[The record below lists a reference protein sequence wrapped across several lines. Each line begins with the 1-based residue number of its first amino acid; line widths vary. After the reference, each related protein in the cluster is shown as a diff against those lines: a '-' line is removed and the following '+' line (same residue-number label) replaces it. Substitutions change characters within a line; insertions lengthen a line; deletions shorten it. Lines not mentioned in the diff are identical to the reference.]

1 MKKLMSL
8 MLGLTL
14 LMGTTALFGDT
25 TDTKAKSKPKPSTT
39 AKGKKGGKKALKKTD
54 TTSTEKKS

>member
-14 LMGTTALFGDT
+14 LVGTTALFAD
-25 TDTKAKSKPKPSTT
+25 DTKAPKKPASTKT
-39 AKGKKGGKKALKKTD
+39 TKGKKSGKKAVKKTD
-54 TTSTEKKS
+54 TTSTEKKGQ

>member
-14 LMGTTALFGDT
+14 LVGTTALFGDAPPKKEGKPASTKT
-25 TDTKAKSKPKPSTT
+25 T
-39 AKGKKGGKKALKKTD
+39 KGKKSGKKSKKTD

>member
-14 LMGTTALFGDT
+14 LVGTTALFGD
-25 TDTKAKSKPKPSTT
+25 DTKPAPKKPASTKTSKS
-39 AKGKKGGKKALKKTD
+39 KKGGKKGKKTD